1 MTKSSTNFIGEITSN
16 FPCLLNL
23 EYGTILYESKKGYSL
38 ATAIVKS
45 NIPYKP
51 GIYLIYEYD
60 ISKHNLGKLLY
71 VGKAGADKTG
81 AINNHQLPKRLLATI
96 KLKEEYWHHE
106 KVPINKELTR
116 DKGFPI
122 MMEIDNIETILIFC
136 FFSNITSDNKVDNLS
151 NPLKLEN
158 EINTKLKN
166 RPLKWSK
173 R

>member
-1 MTKSSTNFIGEITSN
+1 
-16 FPCLLNL
+16 
-23 EYGTILYESKKGYSL
+23 
-38 ATAIVKS
+38 
-45 NIPYKP
+45 
-51 GIYLIYEYD
+51 
-60 ISKHNLGKLLY
+60 
-71 VGKAGADKTG
+71 
-81 AINNHQLPKRLLATI
+81 
-96 KLKEEYWHHE
+96 
-106 KVPINKELTR
+106 
-116 DKGFPI
+116 